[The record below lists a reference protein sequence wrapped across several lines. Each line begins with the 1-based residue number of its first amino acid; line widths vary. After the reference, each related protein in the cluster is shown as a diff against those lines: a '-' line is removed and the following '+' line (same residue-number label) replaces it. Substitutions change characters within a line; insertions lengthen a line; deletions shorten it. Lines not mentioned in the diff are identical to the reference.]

1 MKNKI
6 GLLVLCSAM
15 MHLGSAEAAYVNV
28 NNATANGAMATALNL
43 DANFDK
49 TFDANIGNFA
59 NGNISNSFFHA
70 SANAVTTAPARG
82 GVNTLDWYSFSTYQA
97 NMQAFFDIDLTTSLN
112 SFIKVYDSLGNVIFS
127 NNDHAAGDPGSIG
140 PRSTDSY
147 ISALLEDKGLY
158 YLSVG
163 KSSRPSGSTT
173 NIQAALTANQKYTLH
188 VSLENHVLPTPIP
201 AAVWLFGSGFAG
213 LVGFNRKKK
222 LVSAIAV

>member
-6 GLLVLCSAM
+6 GLLLLCSAM
-15 MHLGSAEAAYVNV
+15 MGLGSAEAAYVNV
-28 NNATANGAMATALNL
+28 NNATANGTMATALNL

-49 TFDANIGNFA
+49 AFDVNIGNFA
-59 NGNISNSFFHA
+59 NSNISKTFFHA
-70 SANAVTTAPARG
+70 SLNAVTTAPARG
-82 GVNTLDWYSFSTYQA
+82 AVNTLDWYSFSTYQA
-97 NMQAFFDIDLTTSLN
+97 NMQAYFDIDLTTSLN
-112 SFIKVYDSLGNVIFS
+112 SFIKVYDSLGNVIGS
-127 NNDHAAGDPGSIG
+127 NNDHAAGDAGSIG

-158 YLSVG
+158 YVSVG
-163 KSSRPSGSTT
+163 KSLRSGTT

-213 LVGFNRKKK
+213 LMGFNRKKI
-222 LVSAIAV
+222 LVSAIAA